1 MGFPYSDDTDP
12 AVPGIVE
19 TAYGLYPGLDAFSD
33 EYDAQDYCDWVEQ
46 SNGDPLPAPLAVYIR
61 DSGRDAAGSA
71 GNNGV
76 TPAGIPHAIEREVR
90 LQGALFAKDRPVQ
103 QLICTGNIAAAWTDD
118 QLYALVSAIQAS
130 FTLGQASTGW
140 CACVGTTGISEARLR
155 LLQVLGFLK
164 IRFTLYQDSAGD
176 SAAAHRELEEIEALA
191 NQARRLG
198 MRQIMVDLF
207 YRGSGNALTPAR
219 LESFVQNVRPEL
231 IRLVEKDAMAVSVTR
246 PSQRD
251 GYANRLAT
259 LDYENIGLDWFV
271 RPGDLWCR
279 PAVSRRLHWSVL
291 GYTDMPS
298 PDVVGIG
305 PGAVSTIGEFYSRNE
320 HRGHAYEDLVNQGLI
335 PTAHGLE
342 LEADDSLRREI
353 MTTILTDACIDVRSI
368 EDKWGIQFDQ
378 FFSREINQL
387 YRFQKTGSVRIEADS
402 IKILARGR
410 RELRELCEAFDR
422 RIRLAAS
429 GNAPS
434 FA

>member
-1 MGFPYSDDTDP
+1 MGFPYTDNADP
-12 AVPGIVE
+12 ALPGIVE
-19 TAYGLYPGLDAFSD
+19 TAYGLYPGLDAFSG

-61 DSGRDAAGSA
+61 DSGRDTAEPVGSDGVIPAA
-71 GNNGV
+71 V
-76 TPAGIPHAIEREVR
+76 PRAIEQEVR
-90 LQGALFAKDRPVQ
+90 LQGALFDADRPVQ

-130 FTLGQASTGW
+130 FTLGQAQTGW
-140 CACVGTTGISEARLR
+140 CACLGATGISEARLR

-164 IRFTLYQDSAGD
+164 IRFALYQDD
-176 SAAAHRELEEIEALA
+176 VRDAATSHRALENIEALA
-191 NQARRLG
+191 GLARRLG

-207 YRGSGNALTPAR
+207 YSATANALTPAR
-219 LESFVQNVRPEL
+219 LESFVHNVRPEL
-231 IRLVEKDAMAVSVTR
+231 VRLVEKKPEALSGAR
-246 PSQRD
+246 ASQRD
-251 GYANRLAT
+251 GYADRLAT

-271 RPGDLWCR
+271 CPGDQRRR
-279 PAVSRRLHWSVL
+279 PALSRQLHWSVL

-320 HRGHAYEDLVNQGLI
+320 HRWQAYTSLVNQNLI
-335 PTAHGLE
+335 PTVRGLE
-342 LEADDSLRREI
+342 LESDDSLRREI
-353 MTTILTDACIDVRSI
+353 MTMMLTDACIDIRAI
-368 EDKWGIQFDQ
+368 EDKWGIHFDQ
-378 FFSREINQL
+378 FFSPEINQL
-387 YRFQKTGSVRIEADS
+387 SRFQKAGSVIIETDS
-402 IKILARGR
+402 IRILARGR